1 MYDAVCMRWH
11 YNGRNYIF
19 TKKGFPVKL
28 RGLPMNERVKKYLSV
43 MLAYGIPV
51 MLIMKTV
58 PFMSGYL
65 KGLDACVADY
75 FLFFF
80 DWKSNGFICMY
91 EIVLFSF
98 FMVTII
104 KTELLPNRIV
114 LYNSRIK
121 LFCSCVK
128 KCIALTYLV
137 PLFNAIITMVVSLS
151 NHAVWACNWG
161 AEGSVSKYMLPYCD
175 FAKVSTVTVILAS
188 VLADVLRMQATLL
201 IICIVYWLTRSTV
214 FTYILVY
221 INVLAVGILSKIKI
235 MGISFSGVYS
245 KMIIERSYAYVYGI
259 VLKDNVIVPLMI
271 VLILAVS
278 GIVLFRVYRKDIL

>member
-80 DWKSNGFICMY
+80 DWRSNGFICMY

-128 KCIALTYLV
+128 TVSYTHLDVYKRQDLCTVIGNLID
-137 PLFNAIITMVVSLS
+137 NAIE
-151 NHAVWACNWG
+151 
-161 AEGSVSKYMLPYCD
+161 AELRENEYREIEISSFWNGEECVFRIGNFVSKSVLD
-175 FAKVSTVTVILAS
+175 NNEELQTVKADKVSHGLGT
-188 VLADVLRMQATLL
+188 Q
-201 IICIVYWLTRSTV
+201 IIRNLMKK
-214 FTYILVY
+214 
-221 INVLAVGILSKIKI
+221 NKGICDYYEEGEMFYCTI
-235 MGISFSGVYS
+235 
-245 KMIIERSYAYVYGI
+245 RW
-259 VLKDNVIVPLMI
+259 
-271 VLILAVS
+271 
-278 GIVLFRVYRKDIL
+278 

>member
-1 MYDAVCMRWH
+1 MRWH

-137 PLFNAIITMVVSLS
+137 PLLMRLLLWWYHLVIMQYG
-151 NHAVWACNWG
+151 HATGEQKEAFQNIC
-161 AEGSVSKYMLPYCD
+161 CHI
-175 FAKVSTVTVILAS
+175 VIL
-188 VLADVLRMQATLL
+188 
-201 IICIVYWLTRSTV
+201 
-214 FTYILVY
+214 
-221 INVLAVGILSKIKI
+221 
-235 MGISFSGVYS
+235 
-245 KMIIERSYAYVYGI
+245 
-259 VLKDNVIVPLMI
+259 LK
-271 VLILAVS
+271 
-278 GIVLFRVYRKDIL
+278 

>member
-1 MYDAVCMRWH
+1 MRWH

-137 PLFNAIITMVVSLS
+137 PLFNAVITMVVSLS
-151 NHAVWACNWG
+151 NHAV
-161 AEGSVSKYMLPYCD
+161 
-175 FAKVSTVTVILAS
+175 
-188 VLADVLRMQATLL
+188 
-201 IICIVYWLTRSTV
+201 
-214 FTYILVY
+214 
-221 INVLAVGILSKIKI
+221 
-235 MGISFSGVYS
+235 
-245 KMIIERSYAYVYGI
+245 
-259 VLKDNVIVPLMI
+259 
-271 VLILAVS
+271 
-278 GIVLFRVYRKDIL
+278 